1 MVKFLP
7 LGGADD
13 IGASCYFLEIDGTG
27 ILLDCGIHPR
37 KKGRESLPDFSLLD
51 NLNLDFVLIS
61 HAHQDHIG
69 SLPFLVQKFPHVII
83 TSTIQTKEIAEITL
97 HNAANILKEQFEG
110 DEHITPYSHEEIDLI
125 VRSIRTT
132 PYNEVL
138 EVKGLRHYSNEPV
151 KISFHDAGHI
161 LGSAGVLISYKEEKI
176 FYTGDIKFSSQQ
188 IMKGAVLPE
197 TSITTLITETTYGAT
212 DSEHL
217 STWDNEAK
225 RFANSAN
232 KILNKGGSI
241 LIPVFALGKTQ
252 EILALMKNMQT
263 KRLLTEMDIY
273 TGGVGKDISRL
284 YDKNKYIV
292 NRHFKDM
299 ELLDIPQIDLYS
311 VEDFRIFLK
320 KPGVVLASSG
330 MMIENTASYRLAKFW
345 LNQKNFGIFIVGYV
359 DVDSPGFRLLNKKQ
373 GESVQLTE
381 TSEPT
386 TVQCQ
391 IERFYFASHSQREEL
406 LYMVDKLRPKR
417 VILLHGDF
425 ESKSWL
431 GNQIL
436 SKYGHIKMHSSEVG
450 SWISF

>member
-1 MVKFLP
+1 MIKFLP

-13 IGASCYFLEIDGTG
+13 IGASCYFLEMDGTG

-37 KKGRESLPDFSLLD
+37 KKGREALPDFSLLD

-110 DEHITPYSHEEIDLI
+110 DEVITPYSHEEIDLI
-125 VRSIRTT
+125 VRSIKTSA
-132 PYNEVL
+132 YNEKN
-138 EVKGLRHYSNEPV
+138 EMKGLRHFTDEPV

-161 LGSAGVLISYKEEKI
+161 LGSAGILIEYKGERI

-188 IMKGAVLPE
+188 IMKGAILPGYN
-197 TSITTLITETTYGAT
+197 IDTLITETTYGAT

-217 STWDNEAK
+217 STWDSEAK

-241 LIPVFALGKTQ
+241 LIPAFALGKTQ
-252 EILALMKNMQT
+252 EILALLINLQE
-263 KRLLTEMDIY
+263 KRVLTEIDIY
-273 TGGVGKDISRL
+273 TGGVGKEISKL

-292 NRHFKDM
+292 NRNFKDM
-299 ELLDIPQIDLYS
+299 DLNKIPQIDLYD
-311 VEDFRIFLK
+311 VDDYQVFLK
-320 KPGVVLASSG
+320 KPGIVLASSG
-330 MMIENTASYRLAKFW
+330 MMIENTASYKLANFW

-359 DVDSPGFRLLNKKQ
+359 DADSPGFQLLNKKQ
-373 GESVQLTE
+373 GESVQLTSF
-381 TSEPT
+381 SEPT
-386 TVQCQ
+386 IVHCR
-391 IERFYFASHSQREEL
+391 IERFYFASHSKREEL
-406 LYMVDKLRPKR
+406 LYMVDQLKPKR

-431 GNQIL
+431 GGNIL
-436 SKYGHIKMHSSEVG
+436 NKYGNIKMHSSEVG
-450 SWISF
+450 KWILF

>member
-1 MVKFLP
+1 MIKFLP

-37 KKGRESLPDFSLLD
+37 KKGKDSLPDFSLLD
-51 NLNLDFVLIS
+51 NLNLDFVLIT

-110 DEHITPYSHEEIDLI
+110 DDLIKPYSHEEIDLI
-125 VRSIRTT
+125 VRSIKTT
-132 PYNEVL
+132 PYNEVI
-138 EVKGLRHYSNEPV
+138 EMKGLRHLSNEPIKV
-151 KISFHDAGHI
+151 SFHDAGHI
-161 LGSAGVLISYKEEKI
+161 LGSAGILVEFNGRRI

-188 IMKGAVLPE
+188 IMEGAILPQG
-197 TSITTLITETTYGAT
+197 SIDTLITETTYGAT

-217 STWDNEAK
+217 STWENEAK

-252 EILALMKNMQT
+252 EIMALIKNLQI
-263 KRLLTEMDIY
+263 KRALTEMDIY
-273 TGGVGKDISRL
+273 TGGVGREISRL
-284 YDKNKYIV
+284 YDNNRYIV

-299 ELLDIPQIDLYS
+299 ELLDIPQTDLYS
-311 VEDFRIFLK
+311 VEDYQVFLK

-345 LNQKNFGIFIVGYV
+345 LNQKDSAIFIVGYV
-359 DVDSPGFRLLNKKQ
+359 DVDSPGYQLLNKEQ
-373 GESVQLTE
+373 GESVQLTSY
-381 TSEPT
+381 SEPT
-386 TVQCQ
+386 IVQCK

-406 LYMVDKLRPKR
+406 LYMVDRLKPKR

-436 SKYGHIKMHSSEVG
+436 NKYNSIKMHSSEVG
-450 SWISF
+450 TWINF

>member
-1 MVKFLP
+1 MQ
-7 LGGADD
+7 
-13 IGASCYFLEIDGTG
+13 
-27 ILLDCGIHPR
+27 R
-37 KKGRESLPDFSLLD
+37 
-51 NLNLDFVLIS
+51 
-61 HAHQDHIG
+61 
-69 SLPFLVQKFPHVII
+69 FPHVII

-132 PYNEVL
+132 PYNEVT
-138 EVKGLRHYSNEPV
+138 EMKGLRHFSNESIKV
-151 KISFHDAGHI
+151 SFHDAGHI
-161 LGSAGVLISYKEEKI
+161 LGSAGILIEFDGKRI

-188 IMKGAVLPE
+188 IMEGAILPDAK
-197 TSITTLITETTYGAT
+197 IDILITETTYGAT

-217 STWDNEAK
+217 STWENEAK

-252 EILALMKNMQT
+252 EIMALIKNLQV
-263 KRLLTEMDIY
+263 KRQLTEMDIY
-273 TGGVGKDISRL
+273 TGGVGREISRL
-284 YDKNKYIV
+284 YDRNRYIV

-311 VEDFRIFLK
+311 VEDYQLFLK

-345 LNQKNFGIFIVGYV
+345 LNQKNSAIFIVGYV
-359 DVDSPGFRLLNKKQ
+359 DVDSPGFQLLNKEQ
-373 GESVQLTE
+373 GESVQLTSY
-381 TSEPT
+381 SEPT
-386 TVQCQ
+386 IVQCK
-391 IERFYFASHSQREEL
+391 IERFYFASHSKREEL
-406 LYMVDKLRPKR
+406 LYMVDQLKPKR

-431 GNQIL
+431 GHQIL
-436 SKYGHIKMHSSEVG
+436 NKYSQIKMHSSEVG
-450 SWISF
+450 TWINF

>member
-1 MVKFLP
+1 MIKFLP

-83 TSTIQTKEIAEITL
+83 TSTVQTKEIAEITL

-125 VRSIRTT
+125 VRSIHTSQ
-132 PYNEVL
+132 YEEVN

-161 LGSAGVLISYKEEKI
+161 LGSAGILIDYKGEKT

-188 IMKGAVLPE
+188 IMEGAILPDV
-197 TSITTLITETTYGAT
+197 SIDTLITETTYGAT

-217 STWDNEAK
+217 STWENEAK

-252 EILALMKNMQT
+252 EILALMKNLQT
-263 KRLLTEMDIY
+263 NRILTELDIY
-273 TGGVGKDISRL
+273 TGGVGREISRL

-299 ELLDIPQIDLYS
+299 ELLDIPQIDLYE
-311 VEDFRIFLK
+311 VDDYRVFLK

-345 LNQKNFGIFIVGYV
+345 LNQKDFGIFIVGYV
-359 DVDSPGFRLLNKKQ
+359 DVDSPGFQLLNKKQ

-381 TSEPT
+381 TSDPT
-386 TVQCQ
+386 IVKCK
-391 IERFYFASHSQREEL
+391 IERFYFASHSKREEL
-406 LYMVDKLRPKR
+406 L
-417 VILLHGDF
+417 
-425 ESKSWL
+425 
-431 GNQIL
+431 
-436 SKYGHIKMHSSEVG
+436 
-450 SWISF
+450 

>member
-37 KKGRESLPDFSLLD
+37 KKGKDSLPDFSLLD

-125 VRSIRTT
+125 VRSIRTAQ
-132 PYNEVL
+132 YNEVL
-138 EVKGLRHYSNEPV
+138 EVKGLRHYSNEPI

-161 LGSAGVLISYKEEKI
+161 LGSAGVLISYKDEKI

-188 IMKGAVLPE
+188 IMEGAVLPE
-197 TSITTLITETTYGAT
+197 TSIDTLITETTYGAT

-232 KILNKGGSI
+232 KILNKGGAI

-273 TGGVGKDISRL
+273 TGGVGKEISRL
-284 YDKNKYIV
+284 YDKNKYVV
-292 NRHFKDM
+292 NRHFKEM

-311 VEDFRIFLK
+311 VEDYRIFLK

-359 DVDSPGFRLLNKKQ
+359 DVDSPGFQLLNKKQ

-386 TVQCQ
+386 IVQCQ

-406 LYMVDKLRPKR
+406 LYMVDKLKPKR

-431 GNQIL
+431 GNKIL
-436 SKYGHIKMHSSEVG
+436 SKYKHIKMHSSEVG
-450 SWISF
+450 NWITF

>member
-1 MVKFLP
+1 MNKFLP

-37 KKGRESLPDFSLLD
+37 KKGKDSLPDFDLLD

-97 HNAANILKEQFEG
+97 HNAASILKEQFEEE
-110 DEHITPYSHEEIDLI
+110 EHIIPYSHNEIDLI
-125 VRSIRTT
+125 VRSFRTCA
-132 PYNEVL
+132 YKEVF
-138 EVKGLRHYSNEPV
+138 EVKGMRHYSAEPI

-161 LGSAGVLISYKEEKI
+161 LGSAGILIEYKGEKI

-188 IMKGAVLPE
+188 IMEGAILPDKK
-197 TSITTLITETTYGAT
+197 IDTLITETTYGAT

-217 STWDNEAK
+217 TSWEHESK
-225 RFANSAN
+225 RFANAAN
-232 KILNKGGSI
+232 KILNQGGSI
-241 LIPVFALGKTQ
+241 LVPVFALGKTQ
-252 EILALMKNMQT
+252 EILALLINLQT
-263 KRLLTEMDIY
+263 RRILTDVDIY
-273 TGGVGKDISRL
+273 TGGVGREISKL
-284 YDKNKYIV
+284 YDKNRYIV

-299 ELLDIPQIDLYS
+299 ELNDIPQIDLYE
-311 VEDFRIFLK
+311 VEDYQVFLK
-320 KPGVVLASSG
+320 KPGLVLAASG

-359 DVDSPGFRLLNKKQ
+359 DADSPGFKLLDKEP
-373 GESVQLTE
+373 GETVQLTE
-381 TSEPT
+381 FSEPAL
-386 TVQCQ
+386 VQCK
-391 IERFYFASHSQREEL
+391 IERFYFASHSKREEL
-406 LYMVDKLRPKR
+406 LAMVDKLNPGR

-425 ESKSWL
+425 DAKSWL
-431 GNQIL
+431 GSQIMG
-436 SKYGHIKMHSSEVG
+436 KYNHIKMHSSEVG
-450 SWISF
+450 NWINF